1 MTESSNPSTPGLTQP
16 RVGDPLTSKGWIADV
31 FDLFVDSIEVG
42 VFVLDCKGVV
52 KRVNRFVLEQYGW
65 TLTDLLDKN
74 VFDVMP
80 DLGEAGVEEKFRQ
93 VAQEGKA
100 MGLTNLYRQDNLGR
114 DIVYN
119 LKGIPITEEGR
130 IVGVLAVMNDITEK
144 RVLES
149 QVAEAEE
156 YLQSLIDNANDMI
169 YTLDREGHITFL
181 NKMGQKITGYGLAPE
196 ELTLYTDYIVEKDR
210 PKNER
215 HFREALEGRPQ
226 RYATTVIGSE
236 GRHIHILLNLTPI
249 HKGDDIVGVLG
260 IARDFTE
267 RKQMQAQ
274 LLQASKM
281 AAIGELAA
289 GVAHEINNPV
299 GIISGAAEQLQFLLD
314 RAGGGAPSSGR
325 PDEMDGKFV
334 AHVEVI
340 REQADRCKRITQ
352 GLLNFA
358 RKTEMR
364 YVEVDIAQLVGEAV
378 ALLENR
384 AATEAKT
391 IETRI
396 SADLPPL
403 AGDPHL
409 LEQVFLNL
417 ANNALD
423 AVGAGGEITISAR
436 ARRAEVSIDVA
447 DNGSGIDEENL
458 KKIFDPFFTTKAI
471 GKGTGLGLSICFGI
485 VERMGGTISVRS
497 RLGAGTTFTVRL
509 PLEPKRTT

>member
-1 MTESSNPSTPGLTQP
+1 MPDLTQP
-16 RVGDPLTSKGWIADV
+16 RKSDLLASSGWIADV
-31 FDLFVDSIEVG
+31 FDAFVDSIEVG
-42 VFVLDCKGVV
+42 LYVLDCEGVV
-52 KRVNRFVLEQYGW
+52 KRVNRFILEHYGW
-65 TLTDLLDKN
+65 GLDELLERNIFDL
-74 VFDVMP
+74 MP

-93 VAQEGKA
+93 VIREGKTTE
-100 MGLTNLYRQDNLGR
+100 LTNLDRRDNLGR
-114 DIVYN
+114 AVVYN
-119 LKGIPITEEGR
+119 LKGIPITGEGR
-130 IVGVLAVMNDITEK
+130 VIGVLAVMNDITEK
-144 RVLES
+144 RGLES
-149 QVAEAEE
+149 QVAEVEE
-156 YLQSLIDNANDMI
+156 YLQRLIDNANDII
-169 YTLDREGHITFL
+169 YTLNRRGEITFL
-181 NKMGQKITGYGLAPE
+181 NKMGQEITGYALDPE
-196 ELTLYTDYIVEKDR
+196 QITPYTGYIVEKDQ
-210 PKNER
+210 PKNTR
-215 HFREALEGRPQ
+215 HFREAIKGRPQ
-226 RYATTVIGSE
+226 RYATTIIASD
-236 GRHIHILLNLTPI
+236 GRLVHILINLTPI
-249 HKGDDIVGVLG
+249 RRDGEVVGVLG
-260 IARDFTE
+260 IARDITE

-314 RAGGGAPSSGR
+314 RVGGHPPSSGR
-325 PDEMDGKFV
+325 PDKMDGKFV
-334 AHVEVI
+334 AHVEMI

-364 YVEVDIAQLVGEAV
+364 RVEVDIAKLVGEAV
-378 ALLENR
+378 ALLKNR
-384 AATEAKT
+384 AADEDKNIEAL
-391 IETRI
+391 IP
-396 SADLPPL
+396 ANLPPL

-423 AVGAGGEITISAR
+423 AVEAGGEITITAR
-436 ARRAEVSIDVA
+436 AQRAEISIDVA

-497 RLGAGTTFTVRL
+497 KPGAGTTFTVRF
-509 PLEPKRTT
+509 PLEPERTT